1 MTDQVLVT
9 GASGFIAK
17 HVLAQLLADG
27 FQVRGTVRSLKR
39 RPEIEAAIARA
50 GSGCAGSG
58 LELVEADLTRDEGWQ
73 GAAEG
78 CRYVLHM
85 ASPFPPA
92 EPRDPET
99 LIRPAREGTRR
110 VLQAAA
116 AGGVERVV
124 VTSSIIAVMH
134 ADKPDH
140 VPRTEMDWS
149 SPSDEEMSTYGR
161 SKTLAERTA
170 WEIIDGLRESG
181 SGHVPE
187 LVAINP
193 GVVFGPALDKDLST
207 SHVLLKMMG
216 RGSYPLLPRVAF
228 PTVDVRDVAAMH
240 VRAMT
245 HERAAGERFICADET
260 LTLRQIGEALVEA
273 LPDLKR
279 KVPTRHLPSG
289 LVRFAARFDRNLR
302 SIRGDL
308 DKANLCD
315 TSKARNELGLTFRPA
330 REAVSSA
337 ALSLR
342 ELGVI

>member
-1 MTDQVLVT
+1 MKKRVVNRSNRPRPPRKKNTPSKQRPIPPAHVMSIQRGQTVSPPRAYWDV
-9 GASGFIAK
+9 SFDEK
-17 HVLAQLLADG
+17 HELG
-27 FQVRGTVRSLKR
+27 
-39 RPEIEAAIARA
+39 EAAAQD
-50 GSGCAGSG
+50 
-58 LELVEADLTRDEGWQ
+58 ELIE
-73 GAAEG
+73 
-78 CRYVLHM
+78 
-85 ASPFPPA
+85 
-92 EPRDPET
+92 
-99 LIRPAREGTRR
+99 
-110 VLQAAA
+110 
-116 AGGVERVV
+116 
-124 VTSSIIAVMH
+124 
-134 ADKPDH
+134 
-140 VPRTEMDWS
+140 
-149 SPSDEEMSTYGR
+149 
-161 SKTLAERTA
+161 
-170 WEIIDGLRESG
+170 GLREAG

-207 SHVLLKMMG
+207 SHILLKMMG

-260 LTLRQIGEALVEA
+260 LSLRQIGEALVDA

-315 TSKARNELGLTFRPA
+315 TSKARNELGFTFRPA